1 MPLFQKINDDMK
13 AALKSGDKARLEVLR
28 FTLAGLNA
36 AQKEKTLKDPQAA
49 LGDEE
54 VVALLQKE
62 AKKRKDSIELFKQG
76 KRDDLVAKEEG
87 DLRVLYEYL
96 PQELSREEIMAIVK
110 DLKDKRCG
118 ERFQRTHEGDDE
130 DRKRTRRR
138 QDGRGCHPRCGTS
151 VSLPRWRT
159 RC

>member
-28 FTLAGLNA
+28 FTFAGLNA

-96 PQELSREEIMAIVK
+96 PQELARDEITASVK
-110 DLKDKRCG
+110 DLKTKGVASDFSGLMQETMKIAKGRADG
-118 ERFQRTHEGDDE
+118 KTVGDVIRDVERA
-130 DRKRTRRR
+130 
-138 QDGRGCHPRCGTS
+138 
-151 VSLPRWRT
+151 
-159 RC
+159 

>member
-28 FTLAGLNA
+28 FTFAGLNA

-96 PQELSREEIMAIVK
+96 PQELSREEITAIVK
-110 DLKDKRCG
+110 DLKTKGVASDFSGLMKETMKIAKGRADG
-118 ERFQRTHEGDDE
+118 KTVGDVIRDVERA
-130 DRKRTRRR
+130 
-138 QDGRGCHPRCGTS
+138 
-151 VSLPRWRT
+151 
-159 RC
+159 